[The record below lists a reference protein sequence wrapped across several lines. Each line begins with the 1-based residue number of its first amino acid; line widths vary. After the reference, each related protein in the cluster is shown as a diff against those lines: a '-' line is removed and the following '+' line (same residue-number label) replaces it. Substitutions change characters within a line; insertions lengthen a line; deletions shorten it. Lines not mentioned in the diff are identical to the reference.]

1 MRANRTFVKVKYTS
15 SMEELLSSSFHHD
28 GESNPSVPIH
38 GGGVLLG
45 EFSCQSFC
53 FGWHWWYGL
62 FLDVDGSLC
71 DANDDAVFG
80 LMVDAARIVS
90 L

>member
-1 MRANRTFVKVKYTS
+1 MVLKVR
-15 SMEELLSSSFHHD
+15 
-28 GESNPSVPIH
+28 
-38 GGGVLLG
+38 
-45 EFSCQSFC
+45 
-53 FGWHWWYGL
+53 L

-80 LMVDAARIVS
+80 LMVDAAARIVG

>member
-38 GGGVLLG
+38 GGGVLG
-45 EFSCQSFC
+45 ELVVNPSA
-53 FGWHWWYGL
+53 
-62 FLDVDGSLC
+62 LDGTGGIDGIEGT
-71 DANDDAVFG
+71 F
-80 LMVDAARIVS
+80 VS
-90 L
+90 RC